1 MAQSANMDASELAR
15 DIAAGLASATTATER
30 AALVPAELVEAIQQL
45 KTQRDAV
52 ILAHYYVAPEVQ
64 AVADYVG
71 DSFYLAKLAKSLPQQ
86 TIVLCGVE
94 FMGESAKLLNPT
106 KTVLLPE
113 PGADCPMAHMVKRET
128 VDAAR
133 AEYGDDL
140 AVVCYVNSTVEIKSW
155 SDVCVTSSNAVKIVS
170 ELPQQHILFIPD
182 QNLGRFVA
190 EQVPQKHVIL
200 NNGYC
205 PRHHIITV
213 EQIVDAT
220 EAHPDALVL
229 AHPECKADVLA
240 EADYI
245 GSTAGIIKYAEES
258 DASEFIIVTVRG
270 VLYES
275 SAAARAPARSSTSP
289 RCSPSAQH
297 GSYHARKARA
307 LPGDG
312 RGRGADRRVRR
323 GRRPGQAHARPHARV
338 RGALE
343 QCDMRGGSPVTSQGR
358 GFLWKPSNTPTW
370 SATSLLP
377 AAAWR
382 AYTLPSICRRARA

>member
-1 MAQSANMDASELAR
+1 M
-15 DIAAGLASATTATER
+15 
-30 AALVPAELVEAIQQL
+30 
-45 KTQRDAV
+45 
-52 ILAHYYVAPEVQ
+52 
-64 AVADYVG
+64 ADYVG
-71 DSFYLAKLAKSLPQQ
+71 DSFYLAKLAKSLPAADYRACAAWSLWARAPSCIHPN
-86 TIVLCGVE
+86 TTC
-94 FMGESAKLLNPT
+94 LLARAGRG
-106 KTVLLPE
+106 LPH
-113 PGADCPMAHMVKRET
+113 GAHGQARDGRR
-128 VDAAR
+128 AR

-270 VLYES
+270 VLYELERRCQGTGKKFYFPAVQPTCVNMDLITLEKLVRCLETGEGEVQIGVS
-275 SAAARAPARSSTSP
+275 DEAADQAKLTLDRMLEYAAR
-289 RCSPSAQH
+289 
-297 GSYHARKARA
+297 
-307 LPGDG
+307 
-312 RGRGADRRVRR
+312 
-323 GRRPGQAHARPHARV
+323 
-338 RGALE
+338 
-343 QCDMRGGSPVTSQGR
+343 
-358 GFLWKPSNTPTW
+358 
-370 SATSLLP
+370 
-377 AAAWR
+377 
-382 AYTLPSICRRARA
+382 

>member
-1 MAQSANMDASELAR
+1 MAEAVNDSAAELAR
-15 DIAAGLASATTATER
+15 DIAEGLASATTATER
-30 AALVPAELVEAIQQL
+30 VALVPAELVAAIKKL
-45 KTQRDAV
+45 KAERDAV

-94 FMGESAKLLNPT
+94 FMGESAKLLNPE

-113 PGADCPMAHMVKRET
+113 PCADCPMAHMVKRET

-170 ELPQQHILFIPD
+170 ELPQHNILFIPD
-182 QNLGRFVA
+182 QNLGRYVA
-190 EQVPQKHVIL
+190 EQVPDKNVLL
-200 NNGYC
+200 NKGYC
-205 PRHHIITV
+205 PRHHIITP
-213 EQIVDAT
+213 EQIIDSE

-258 DASEFIIVTVRG
+258 DANEFIIVTVAG
-270 VLYES
+270 VLYELERRCKGMGKKFFFPATRPTCINMDMITLEKLVRCLETGEGEVEINVTPE
-275 SAAARAPARSSTSP
+275 AADQAKLT
-289 RCSPSAQH
+289 
-297 GSYHARKARA
+297 
-307 LPGDG
+307 L
-312 RGRGADRRVRR
+312 DRM
-323 GRRPGQAHARPHARV
+323 
-338 RGALE
+338 LE
-343 QCDMRGGSPVTSQGR
+343 Y
-358 GFLWKPSNTPTW
+358 
-370 SATSLLP
+370 
-377 AAAWR
+377 AA
-382 AYTLPSICRRARA
+382 

>member
-71 DSFYLAKLAKSLPQQ
+71 DSFYLAKLAKSLPQR

-113 PGADCPMAHMVKRET
+113 LGADCPMAHMVKRET

-190 EQVPQKHVIL
+190 EQVPQKHVLL
-200 NNGYC
+200 NKGYC

-213 EQIVDAT
+213 EQIVDAA

-270 VLYES
+270 VLYELARRCQGTRKKFYFPAVQPTCVNMDLITLEKLVHCLETGEGEVQIGVS
-275 SAAARAPARSSTSP
+275 DEAADQAKLTLDRMLEYAAR
-289 RCSPSAQH
+289 
-297 GSYHARKARA
+297 
-307 LPGDG
+307 
-312 RGRGADRRVRR
+312 
-323 GRRPGQAHARPHARV
+323 
-338 RGALE
+338 
-343 QCDMRGGSPVTSQGR
+343 
-358 GFLWKPSNTPTW
+358 
-370 SATSLLP
+370 
-377 AAAWR
+377 
-382 AYTLPSICRRARA
+382 

>member
-1 MAQSANMDASELAR
+1 MAEAVNDSAAELAR
-15 DIAAGLASATTATER
+15 DIAEGLASATTATER
-30 AALVPAELVEAIQQL
+30 VALVPAELVAAIKKL
-45 KTQRDAV
+45 KAERDAV

-94 FMGESAKLLNPT
+94 FMGESAKLLNPE

-113 PGADCPMAHMVKRET
+113 PCADCPMAHMVKRET

-170 ELPQQHILFIPD
+170 ELPQHNILFIPD
-182 QNLGRFVA
+182 QNLGRYVA
-190 EQVPQKHVIL
+190 EQVPDKNVLL
-200 NNGYC
+200 NKGYC
-205 PRHHIITV
+205 PRHHIITP
-213 EQIVDAT
+213 EQIIDSE

-258 DASEFIIVTVRG
+258 DADEFIIVTVAG
-270 VLYES
+270 VLYELERRCKGTGKKFFFPATRPTCINMDMITLEKLVRCLETGEGEVEINVTPE
-275 SAAARAPARSSTSP
+275 AADQAKLT
-289 RCSPSAQH
+289 
-297 GSYHARKARA
+297 
-307 LPGDG
+307 L
-312 RGRGADRRVRR
+312 DRM
-323 GRRPGQAHARPHARV
+323 
-338 RGALE
+338 LE
-343 QCDMRGGSPVTSQGR
+343 Y
-358 GFLWKPSNTPTW
+358 
-370 SATSLLP
+370 
-377 AAAWR
+377 AA
-382 AYTLPSICRRARA
+382 

>member
-1 MAQSANMDASELAR
+1 MAQGADTAATGAAELAR
-15 DIAAGLASATTATER
+15 DIAEGLASATTATER
-30 AALVPAELVEAIQQL
+30 AALVPAELVDAIQRL
-45 KTQRDAV
+45 KQQHDAV

-113 PGADCPMAHMVKRET
+113 VAADCPMAHMVKRET

-133 AEYGDDL
+133 AEFGDAL

-170 ELPQQHILFIPD
+170 ELPQSHVLFIPD
-182 QNLGRFVA
+182 QNLGRYVA
-190 EQVPQKHVIL
+190 EQVPQKHVLL
-200 NNGYC
+200 NKGYC
-205 PRHHIITV
+205 PRHHMITA
-213 EQIVDAT
+213 EQVIDT
-220 EAHPDALVL
+220 QEAHPDALVL
-229 AHPECKADVLA
+229 AHPECKAEVLA

-270 VLYES
+270 VLYELERRCQGTGKRFYFPAVRPTCVNMDMITLEKLVRCLETGEGEVEIGVGE
-275 SAAARAPARSSTSP
+275 AAA
-289 RCSPSAQH
+289 AQ
-297 GSYHARKARA
+297 AK
-307 LPGDG
+307 LTL
-312 RGRGADRRVRR
+312 DRM
-323 GRRPGQAHARPHARV
+323 
-338 RGALE
+338 LE
-343 QCDMRGGSPVTSQGR
+343 Y
-358 GFLWKPSNTPTW
+358 
-370 SATSLLP
+370 
-377 AAAWR
+377 AAK
-382 AYTLPSICRRARA
+382 

>member
-1 MAQSANMDASELAR
+1 M
-15 DIAAGLASATTATER
+15 
-30 AALVPAELVEAIQQL
+30 
-45 KTQRDAV
+45 
-52 ILAHYYVAPEVQ
+52 
-64 AVADYVG
+64 ADYVG

-155 SDVCVTSSNAVKIVS
+155 SDVCVTSSNAVKIVFRRCRS
-170 ELPQQHILFIPD
+170 STSCSFPPEP
-182 QNLGRFVA
+182 GRFVA
-190 EQVPQKHVIL
+190 EQVPQKHVIP
-200 NNGYC
+200 NNGYV
-205 PRHHIITV
+205 PGAITSITV

-270 VLYES
+270 VLYELERRCQGTGKKFYFPAVQPTCVNMDLITLEKLVRCLETGEGEVQIGVS
-275 SAAARAPARSSTSP
+275 DEAADQAKLTLDRMLEYAAR
-289 RCSPSAQH
+289 
-297 GSYHARKARA
+297 
-307 LPGDG
+307 
-312 RGRGADRRVRR
+312 
-323 GRRPGQAHARPHARV
+323 
-338 RGALE
+338 
-343 QCDMRGGSPVTSQGR
+343 
-358 GFLWKPSNTPTW
+358 
-370 SATSLLP
+370 
-377 AAAWR
+377 
-382 AYTLPSICRRARA
+382 

>member
-52 ILAHYYVAPEVQ
+52 ILAHYYVAPRSRLWPISSATASTWQ
-64 AVADYVG
+64 SSPKACRSRLSCCA
-71 DSFYLAKLAKSLPQQ
+71 AWSLWARAPSCS
-86 TIVLCGVE
+86 TPPRPCCCP
-94 FMGESAKLLNPT
+94 SRAR
-106 KTVLLPE
+106 TVPWRT
-113 PGADCPMAHMVKRET
+113 MVKRET

-213 EQIVDAT
+213 EQIVDAQ

-270 VLYES
+270 VLYELERRCQGTGKKFYFPAVQPTCVNMDLITLEKLVHCLETGEGEVQIGVS
-275 SAAARAPARSSTSP
+275 DEAADQAKLTLDRMLEYAAR
-289 RCSPSAQH
+289 
-297 GSYHARKARA
+297 
-307 LPGDG
+307 
-312 RGRGADRRVRR
+312 
-323 GRRPGQAHARPHARV
+323 
-338 RGALE
+338 
-343 QCDMRGGSPVTSQGR
+343 
-358 GFLWKPSNTPTW
+358 
-370 SATSLLP
+370 
-377 AAAWR
+377 
-382 AYTLPSICRRARA
+382 